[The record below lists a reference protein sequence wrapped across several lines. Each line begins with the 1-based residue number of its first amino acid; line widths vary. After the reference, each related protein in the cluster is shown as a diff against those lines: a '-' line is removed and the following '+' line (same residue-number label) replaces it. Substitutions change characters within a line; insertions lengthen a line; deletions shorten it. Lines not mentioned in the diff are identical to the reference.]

1 MSGFLVDTDVLID
14 ALNGKVGAAAFLRRL
29 LLEDNTLGC
38 CAVNIA
44 EVFAGTRPSEEAAV
58 AEFLGSLDYHEIT
71 PAVARRAGLL
81 KRDWARKGTT
91 LSTPDTIIAAV
102 AIEGRLTLVTRNTR
116 HFPMPELRVCAPEP
130 RA

>member
-58 AEFLGSLDYHEIT
+58 AEFLGSLDYH
-71 PAVARRAGLL
+71 
-81 KRDWARKGTT
+81 
-91 LSTPDTIIAAV
+91 PD
-102 AIEGRLTLVTRNTR
+102 L
-116 HFPMPELRVCAPEP
+116 PELSWT
-130 RA
+130 